1 MKNDYIA
8 IFEKV
13 SFEQYLKDIM
23 AVMNIIN
30 SDDQFTDH
38 FTKCVYPSFKD
49 YAFEIW
55 KNIKL
60 PQRATFGAA
69 GYDFHIP
76 HHVCVSDNAKL
87 IPTGIRAKIQ
97 DGWVLML
104 FPRSGYGTKYEMSLS
119 NTTGIIDSDYYFAN
133 NEGHIMAKI
142 KSNIPFEINQG
153 ERFIQGVF
161 VPFGLSLNGNSGA
174 KRVGGLGST
183 GTK

>member
-1 MKNDYIA
+1 MKSDHIA

-13 SFEQYLKDIM
+13 SFEQFLKDMMFAQNIADSNDPFLD
-23 AVMNIIN
+23 AVTN
-30 SDDQFTDH
+30 T
-38 FTKCVYPSFKD
+38 TYPSYKD
-49 YAFEIW
+49 YIFNVW
-55 KNIKL
+55 KNIQL
-60 PQRATFGAA
+60 PQRATSGAA

-76 HHVCVSDNAKL
+76 DHVCVSSNATL
-87 IPTGIRAKIQ
+87 VPTGIRAKII

-104 FPRSGYGTKYEMSLS
+104 FPRSGYGTKYGMCLS
-119 NTTGIIDSDYYFAN
+119 NTVGIIDSDYYFAN

-142 KSNIPFEINQG
+142 ESDAPFDIHQG

-161 VPFGLSLNGNSGA
+161 VPFGYSLNGNNNV